1 MRISDWSSDVCSS
14 DLLPL
19 PSRSRP
25 EHLRHPRASDPEG
38 LSFPSHSPNRNLCST
53 MFHFR
58 SQLSSHLAA
67 GSEPAV
73 AIRRPREKQ
82 DILRTQKNLKNSE
95 IKRPASLPASA
106 GLSAQSQQLRPRPSI
121 QSLILEM

>member
-73 AIRRPREKQ
+73 AIRRPRAKQ
-82 DILRTQKNLKNSE
+82 DIRSTQKNLNNSE
-95 IKRPASLPASA
+95 IKSTARPTASENGKNA
-106 GLSAQSQQLRPRPSI
+106 GRESMRQNV
-121 QSLILEM
+121 

>member
-1 MRISDWSSDVCSS
+1 
-14 DLLPL
+14 
-19 PSRSRP
+19 
-25 EHLRHPRASDPEG
+25 
-38 LSFPSHSPNRNLCST
+38 

-73 AIRRPREKQ
+73 AIRRPRAKQ

-95 IKRPASLPASA
+95 IKRTASLTDSA
-106 GLSAQSQQLRPRPSI
+106 GFSVQSQQLSPRPSPP
-121 QSLILEM
+121 SLILELRSEERREGKEGGSQCRSRWWPQH

>member
-73 AIRRPREKQ
+73 AIRRPRAKQ

-95 IKRPASLPASA
+95 ISTEERRVGKESVSTCRYRWSPD
-106 GLSAQSQQLRPRPSI
+106 Q
-121 QSLILEM
+121 